1 MDKRDIKTFSWL
13 ALFAIAM
20 AFVETTVVVYLRK
33 LYYPQGFNFPLNITI
48 PSDVIFIETVREI
61 CTIIMLLMVAFLA
74 AKKIYQKF
82 AYFIF
87 AFAVWDIFYY
97 IWLKV
102 LIAWPSSLL
111 TQDLLFLIPVP
122 WMSPVLSPVLVSLSM
137 IVLSFIIVNFSPKK
151 IRKRE
156 WFLLILGSVIIFI
169 SFIWD
174 HTFAIIKDGFI
185 SKFSNAFLAKEF
197 MNVIFTYIP
206 SGYTWTAFLLGEVIA
221 LFGVYLIYRNAKKDQ
236 KELRRE
242 KNGLR

>member
-1 MDKRDIKTFSWL
+1 MDKKEIKTFSWI

-33 LYYPQGFNFPLNITI
+33 LYYPQGFNFPLNLTI
-48 PSDVIFIETVREI
+48 PSDIIVIETVREI

-74 AKKIYQKF
+74 AKKIYQRF

-102 LIAWPSSLL
+102 LIAWPASLL

-122 WMSPVLSPVLVSLSM
+122 WMSPVLAPILVSLSM
-137 IVLSFIIVNFSPKK
+137 ILLSLVIVNFSPKK

-156 WFLLILGSVIIFI
+156 WFLLILGTVIIFS

-174 HTFAIIKDGFI
+174 YAFAIIRDGFI

-197 MNVIFTYIP
+197 MDVILTYIP
-206 SGYTWTAFLLGEVIA
+206 SGYTWAVFLSGEAIA
-221 LFGVYLIYRNAKKDQ
+221 LFSVYLIYRNAKKNQ
-236 KELRRE
+236 KKRKR
-242 KNGLR
+242 